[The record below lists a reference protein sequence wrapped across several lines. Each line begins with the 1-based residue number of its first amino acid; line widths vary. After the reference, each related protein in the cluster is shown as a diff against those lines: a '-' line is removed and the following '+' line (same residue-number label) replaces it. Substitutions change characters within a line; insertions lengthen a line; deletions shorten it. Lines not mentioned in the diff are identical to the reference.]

1 MFRFIKIE
9 DPSRFL
15 DQFKPLE
22 IHPHDPLYIPF
33 WRDMKRKCIEGLW
46 FEDFN
51 GKWRYG
57 RGNLGFYGHYCTLID
72 TDKKTKSRKTFRPD
86 IRDLEWHRSYYILEA
101 KGFSGFTNDDKY
113 TSYENIKSINKN
125 ELDDFQKK
133 AFLKSNGQFKEYV
146 NPREYLFATHDK
158 PLGLPQYLNQ
168 TKSHLEFGCR
178 GSGKDL
184 EENTLVYTE
193 NGPVKI
199 KDIKVGDRIY
209 GADGKLTTIIQRR
222 DFNDQMQ
229 YKITFKDG
237 RSIECGGGHLWT
249 VINSRGRKQTL
260 ELNDIKTNYRS
271 YQRPNGRY
279 DTKYFVQQCNPIE
292 YQKKELPIDPYYV
305 GLWLGDGNSHNT
317 GVTTMDDEIVEFLY
331 YFAES
336 WGLHVQINE
345 NVSKTCPTYNLNI
358 RKGDGRYTNPLL
370 QELKNLNLIDNK
382 HIPNIYKYSSVEQRL
397 ALVRGLMDADGYCD
411 DNHID
416 IILVNEKLIDDLREI
431 LLSLGCKAK
440 KTVKYIEEKPY
451 YRLHIVSP
459 ISIFS
464 LKRKQSYWD
473 DENRSEYSLKYRK
486 SKQSKNG
493 IELIEPV
500 CVKPSVCIA
509 VDNEDSLFVAGDY
522 IVTHNSYYYALG
534 EMKYNLCFSGLKS
547 FDIDNIDYI
556 LNNLPVVHQNLGA
569 AIKSKAFETAKKI
582 DESLRELKINKD
594 LGAFYLGPEEGWVPN
609 PFWIRMNG
617 SYDPDKSS
625 SWQNLHRVKRGNE
638 WIIEGEGHSIETKIY
653 SPNKRTGAQAGA
665 GGRKDFILYEEIGL
679 FEELLT
685 AWMSDEA
692 VISVEGD
699 RFGVKVGIGTS
710 GNIDTIEP
718 ARKIFMHPTEYKCLE
733 FTEFDEDAK
742 TCFFLADWMVDRRFK
757 DKHGMTDEEAAIE
770 HHKNEHKLR
779 EDTGDPDIIN
789 GYRMNNPHK
798 IEHMWLSHEG
808 NLLPTKEAEVREKQL
823 LKGNLYEKLGT
834 PVVLFADPRKPEGVS
849 YEVDHE
855 SKPIL
860 SMTDDNMEGC
870 IMMYEQPFRYNGQ
883 IPPDAHFIFHDPYFS
898 EAMDKGGSI
907 GATIVLINPKYI
919 PQGSKGNCIAMTY
932 FGKNPNG
939 LDAYNRNLELI
950 CQFYGN
956 PHRKLWYEANKGEFV
971 RSYFI
976 HPSRRKAYLLCL
988 RPQFVQGAHV
998 YKKNTPYTGFM
1009 VPNGVAKLNMITK
1022 LNDWLLEETT
1032 LIDQETQKEETLANI
1047 FRIPDLL
1054 LIRQIKAYTL
1064 KGNFDTV
1071 SALLAAPLALEE
1083 EEHVMKDKLMGQNR
1097 PHDNYTSKLLKRY
1110 GKARTN
1116 IRS

>member
-1 MFRFIKIE
+1 MFKFIKIE

-22 IHPHDPLYIPF
+22 LHPHDPLYIPF
-33 WRDMKRKCIEGLW
+33 WRDIKRKCIEGLW

-51 GKWRYG
+51 SKWRYG

-133 AFLKSNGQFKEYV
+133 AFLKPNGQFKEYV
-146 NPREYLFATHDK
+146 NPREYLFTTHDK

-168 TKSHLEFGCR
+168 TRSHLEFGAR
-178 GSGKDL
+178 GSGK
-184 EENTLVYTE
+184 
-193 NGPVKI
+193 
-199 KDIKVGDRIY
+199 
-209 GADGKLTTIIQRR
+209 
-222 DFNDQMQ
+222 
-229 YKITFKDG
+229 
-237 RSIECGGGHLWT
+237 
-249 VINSRGRKQTL
+249 
-260 ELNDIKTNYRS
+260 
-271 YQRPNGRY
+271 
-279 DTKYFVQQCNPIE
+279 
-292 YQKKELPIDPYYV
+292 
-305 GLWLGDGNSHNT
+305 
-317 GVTTMDDEIVEFLY
+317 
-331 YFAES
+331 
-336 WGLHVQINE
+336 
-345 NVSKTCPTYNLNI
+345 
-358 RKGDGRYTNPLL
+358 
-370 QELKNLNLIDNK
+370 
-382 HIPNIYKYSSVEQRL
+382 
-397 ALVRGLMDADGYCD
+397 
-411 DNHID
+411 
-416 IILVNEKLIDDLREI
+416 
-431 LLSLGCKAK
+431 
-440 KTVKYIEEKPY
+440 
-451 YRLHIVSP
+451 
-459 ISIFS
+459 
-464 LKRKQSYWD
+464 
-473 DENRSEYSLKYRK
+473 
-486 SKQSKNG
+486 
-493 IELIEPV
+493 
-500 CVKPSVCIA
+500 
-509 VDNEDSLFVAGDY
+509 
-522 IVTHNSYYYALG
+522 SYYYALA

-582 DESLRELKINKD
+582 DESLRELKTNTD
-594 LGAFYLGPEEGWVPN
+594 LGAFYLGPEDGWIPN

-625 SWQNLHRVKRGNE
+625 SWHNLHRVKRGNE

-733 FTEFDEDAK
+733 FTEFDDDTK

-808 NLLPTKEAEVREKQL
+808 NLLPVREAEVREKQL

-919 PQGSKGNCIAMTY
+919 PQGAKGNCIAMTY

-998 YKKNTPYTGFM
+998 YKRNTPYTGFM

-1083 EEHVMKDKLMGQNR
+1083 EEHVMKDKLIGQNR

-1116 IRS
+1116 IRSQNI